1 MGVLIIGIGNPLF
14 HDDGFGI
21 EIIRSLSNKYIFP
34 PDVRLIE
41 SGSMSSIIDFMDDVG
56 HIIVMDT
63 IVTGKEPGTM
73 YCFNF
78 NEISLPSYTLS
89 HSGGFLETLKNPEF
103 ISGED
108 RPEIFFICIEP
119 QDLSLGTGLSPVL
132 NNLLPEVEMEVLR
145 RLKSIGVKPKVLY

>member
-21 EIIRSLSNKYIFP
+21 EIIRLLSNKYIFP

-56 HIIVMDT
+56 HIIVIDT
-63 IVTGKEPGTM
+63 IITGKEPGRI
-73 YCFNF
+73 YYFSLD
-78 NEISLPSYTLS
+78 EIALPANTLS
-89 HSGGFLETLKNPEF
+89 HSGDFLETLKNM
-103 ISGED
+103 ED

-145 RLKSIGVKPKVLY
+145 RLKSIGVKPKVLA

>member
-78 NEISLPSYTLS
+78 NEISLPSYVLS
-89 HSGGFLETLKNPEF
+89 HSGGFLETLKNM
-103 ISGED
+103 ED

-119 QDLSLGTGLSPVL
+119 HNLSLGTGLSPVL
-132 NNLLPEVEMEVLR
+132 NNLLPKVEIEILK
-145 RLKSIGVKPKVLY
+145 RLKSIGIEPNKVSA